1 MLSRPSAP
9 TAPPVEALGSREDD
23 GIEPPFGA
31 AVAAAAGVRLGPP
44 KSEKDMMI
52 VEYGSTCDDHNNNN
66 NRARCGRDRAFQC
79 CLCNKFCV

>member
-9 TAPPVEALGSREDD
+9 TAPLVEALGSREDD
-23 GIEPPFGA
+23 GIEPLFGA
-31 AVAAAAGVRLGPP
+31 AVAAAAAGVRLGPP

-66 NRARCGRDRAFQC
+66 RARCGRDRAFQC